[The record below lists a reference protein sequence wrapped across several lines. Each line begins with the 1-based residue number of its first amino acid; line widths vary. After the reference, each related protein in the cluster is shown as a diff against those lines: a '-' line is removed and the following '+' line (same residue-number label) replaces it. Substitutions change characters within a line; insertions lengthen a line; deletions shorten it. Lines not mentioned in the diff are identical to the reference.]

1 MYSFIKESI
10 IKHDFLTGEGKCYNV
25 YRGKKYLEPGYVFAP
40 YIPIIQDPQEF
51 RPRRTISSRYAT
63 RVVNNSFYGT
73 VTVNGL

>member
-10 IKHDFLTGEGKCYNV
+10 IKHDFLTGEGYNV

-40 YIPIIQDPQEF
+40 YIPMIQDPQEF
-51 RPRRTISSRYAT
+51 RPRRSIMSRYAT